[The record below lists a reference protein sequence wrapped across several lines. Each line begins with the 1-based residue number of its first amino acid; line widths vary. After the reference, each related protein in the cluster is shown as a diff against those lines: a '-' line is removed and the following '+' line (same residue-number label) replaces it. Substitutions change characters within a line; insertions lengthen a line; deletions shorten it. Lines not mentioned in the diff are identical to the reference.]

1 MLAFVVGLILVGA
14 FSWYLV
20 FNEPAR
26 RKLQSGHW
34 AFWKRSKEGRELDDA
49 LGMAQALVI
58 AVTCSTVLVAVVI
71 IAVIQL
77 FK

>member
-1 MLAFVVGLILVGA
+1 MIAFVVALILVGA

-26 RKLQSGHW
+26 LRLQGAHW
-34 AFWKRSKEGRELDDA
+34 AFWKRSKEGKELDDA
-49 LGMAQALVI
+49 LTMAQALIV
-58 AVTCSTVLVAVVI
+58 AVTCSTLLVVVVI
-71 IAVIQL
+71 IALVQS

>member
-1 MLAFVVGLILVGA
+1 MLAFVVGLIIVGA
-14 FSWYLV
+14 CSWYLV

-26 RKLQSGHW
+26 LRFQRGYW

-49 LGMAQALVI
+49 LTMAQALIV
-58 AVTCSTVLVAVVI
+58 AVTCSTLLVVVVI
-71 IAVIQL
+71 IALVQL